1 MDTSTT
7 QNNQTE
13 LIVLSPFTYSL
24 LNIFSTNVA
33 IPHIFAA
40 IVGIPSALLYI
51 FELIILYKH
60 WSKFKSSFF
69 VLFFFRAIISLIN
82 LFLSYLNQRFL
93 KFGFFVSVY
102 QQMPT
107 LLLATLYFFIYY
119 PFHVENIISVF
130 LIINRLTSIV
140 FPIKYGKIWTK
151 SRMLAVIIF
160 SCVAPLAFTYHIF
173 QYTVYVKM
181 IYSDNYILAY
191 SDKTHGDAVGLINKL
206 KLLGPFSNNNGM
218 ATLSSII
225 FMGITII
232 LNIMALFFYKQKNYI
247 PKNNPH
253 LSINKLLV
261 ERRLTVYVLVTFIGQ
276 LIVSIFMITWYTVSS
291 PLKPYFDSE
300 TFNLTNFAVQNQ
312 SPWVNDISTIV
323 LPAWFMLWA
332 NGRLKQAI
340 FRVLFN
346 IKINILHLVGLN
358 TLIKPV
364 AIVDS
369 SQLACFKQ
377 KTIYVQKFDVNA
389 RRNMISSSQPVD
401 RNHRNQQPRYII

>member
-191 SDKTHGDAVGLINKL
+191 SDKTHGDAV
-206 KLLGPFSNNNGM
+206 
-218 ATLSSII
+218 
-225 FMGITII
+225 
-232 LNIMALFFYKQKNYI
+232 
-247 PKNNPH
+247 
-253 LSINKLLV
+253 
-261 ERRLTVYVLVTFIGQ
+261 
-276 LIVSIFMITWYTVSS
+276 ITWYTVSS